1 MAFTIFI
8 AMAKSRYL
16 ISPSDQEF
24 KTSAR
29 SGPAYED
36 PKRLIGLLCY
46 RRGDAIHVVTKTQG
60 RKSRIRR

>member
-24 KTSAR
+24 KTSGQER
-29 SGPAYED
+29 PG
-36 PKRLIGLLCY
+36 I
-46 RRGDAIHVVTKTQG
+46 
-60 RKSRIRR
+60 